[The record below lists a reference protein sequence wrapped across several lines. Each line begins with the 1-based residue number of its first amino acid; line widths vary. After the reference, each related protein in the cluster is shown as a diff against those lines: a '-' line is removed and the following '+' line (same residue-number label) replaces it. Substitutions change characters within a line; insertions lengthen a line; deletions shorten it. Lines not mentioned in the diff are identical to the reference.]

1 MMSEQNISELS
12 TPDFTF
18 QWPAFADGVIRTR
31 DVVQEVAK
39 AGKTAK
45 EAVAWMHNTTY
56 DVLLKKV
63 GSAKKFVED
72 IKALG
77 ASEATQNLYREQ
89 LAQCAVMRDVWAP
102 VVKSVKKNYNI
113 DEFADYAGEILGEWW
128 GKSEMPRETNQVLA
142 LLHKAMSAAY
152 RVQEAGL
159 EEVIEE
165 DEALPE
171 ELRNSF
177 LAALQCYRAAAME
190 RDALWDGDEEDD
202 DDDGEADDSLEPLGD
217 DVWKRFSSGLT
228 PVQANLFVVMFPMFL
243 AIGEPLRHKL
253 KNDDQIEQLMEGLWD
268 LHDLVA
274 QADREKEYDVRGEE
288 SVTLK
293 KSMSE
298 ADWTAEVKAGPAA
311 FARGFS
317 QLMDFEEVQMW
328 NALVSCSKVITA
340 FEKLPIT
347 EQEQILKNIHATPAA
362 LIKATELLFETLSA
376 MESRMEEPW
385 AVMKNPEVNRD

>member
-1 MMSEQNISELS
+1 MTNEQINLEPGK
-12 TPDFTF
+12 TDGDFC
-18 QWPAFADGVIRTR
+18 WPEVADDVIRAR
-31 DVVQEVAK
+31 DAVQEVAK
-39 AGKTAK
+39 AGKTVK
-45 EAVAWMHNTTY
+45 EATAWMHNTMY
-56 DVLLKKV
+56 DVLLKKA

-77 ASEATQNLYREQ
+77 APEATQKLYREQ

-102 VVKSVKKNYNI
+102 VVKSVKKNYNL
-113 DEFADYAGEILGEWW
+113 DGFADYAGETLAEWW
-128 GKSEMPRETNQVLA
+128 RKSEMPRETDMVLV
-142 LLHKAMSAAY
+142 LLHQAVFVAY
-152 RVQEAGL
+152 RRKEADL
-159 EEVIEE
+159 KEIVEK
-165 DEALPE
+165 DETLSE
-171 ELRNSF
+171 ELRQSF
-177 LAALQCYRAAAME
+177 LAALTCYEMASME
-190 RDALWDGDEEDD
+190 RDEWWDDEEDD
-202 DDDGEADDSLEPLGD
+202 DELGDEGEPLAD

-243 AIGEPLRHKL
+243 AIGEPMRHKL
-253 KNDDQIEQLMEGLWD
+253 QKDDQIEQLMEGLWD
-268 LHDLVA
+268 LHDLVE
-274 QADREKEYDVRGEE
+274 QADREKEYNVRGEE

-293 KSMSE
+293 KGMTE

-317 QLMDFEEVQMW
+317 QLIDFEEVQMW
-328 NALVSCSKVITA
+328 NALVSCSKVIMA

-385 AVMKNPEVNRD
+385 AVMKNPEVPQD